1 MGTDRQARA
10 PQPTVETSGDAS
22 TSQPP
27 AETSDRQASPS
38 VAANGAG
45 QSDGDSNVLPTTAP
59 TGGEQTIPLG
69 NGAQAARSVPD
80 VVRSVRPAVVQII
93 VATPE
98 GSGSG
103 SGFIIDKESHII
115 TNNHVVEGATRVT
128 VVLPDNRT
136 ARAEV
141 IGADPLTD
149 LAVIQIPQRNLP
161 IVPLGDSS
169 KLEVGETVIAIGSAL
184 GRPGGPT
191 VTTGVAS
198 ALNRSQ
204 SEPGDDPSGADV
216 VRLYDLI
223 QTDAAIN
230 PGNSG
235 GPLLNLRGEVVGINT
250 LGQRLTESGVPVQ
263 GINYAVSVNTAKA
276 VAQEIIADGQ
286 VVYPFIGVQAEYL
299 YPQTALSTGLPDV
312 RGQYIADVIPNT
324 PASEA
329 GLRRGDIITAIDGNR
344 IGDESTFIR
353 LLRSYDPGDNVT
365 FTILRNNRT
374 SEIEVTLAE
383 RPE

>member
-1 MGTDRQARA
+1 
-10 PQPTVETSGDAS
+10 
-22 TSQPP
+22 
-27 AETSDRQASPS
+27 
-38 VAANGAG
+38 
-45 QSDGDSNVLPTTAP
+45 
-59 TGGEQTIPLG
+59 
-69 NGAQAARSVPD
+69 
-80 VVRSVRPAVVQII
+80 VVQII